1 MTKIKVIIIFGLRLI
16 ALAASVVTTIV
27 MGTAHDSATILNFKF
42 EAKFSNSPAFKYYV
56 IIYGIVSCYSLAI
69 LLLPYKNLL
78 WRLILVLD
86 TVVTLMLSTAVSSA
100 LSIAYVGKKG
110 NTNAGWLPICGQ
122 VPKFCDETTAALVVG
137 FVALILYLLILLYSL
152 YAALSPFFSV
162 NS

>member
-1 MTKIKVIIIFGLRLI
+1 MFCTCKQ
-16 ALAASVVTTIV
+16 
-27 MGTAHDSATILNFKF
+27 
-42 EAKFSNSPAFKYYV
+42 
-56 IIYGIVSCYSLAI
+56 
-69 LLLPYKNLL
+69 
-78 WRLILVLD
+78 
-86 TVVTLMLSTAVSSA
+86 VVTLMLSTAVSSA